1 MARIPRILLVAA
13 VAACLGGPAFVAA
26 QTNGIQIN
34 GVQTNAAPT
43 TVVRNN
49 TDLPTPDAG
58 DAMHGLSAYR
68 IGPMDKL
75 DVTVFQV
82 KDLTGTVDVDASG
95 KIALPLIG
103 SVQAAGLT
111 TAEVSK
117 EIDDRLRQGY
127 VKDPVVTVT
136 VKDTISQKVTVA
148 GAVQKPGVYPIT
160 GYTTLSTA
168 VALAQGTDPTR
179 ANERKVLLIRNV
191 GGKRMQAA
199 YNLLDIQRGK
209 VRDPQVYGNDTI
221 VVENSTGRGLLRD
234 IATATP
240 LFYLFTVW

>member
-1 MARIPRILLVAA
+1 M
-13 VAACLGGPAFVAA
+13 
-26 QTNGIQIN
+26 Q
-34 GVQTNAAPT
+34 
-43 TVVRNN
+43 
-49 TDLPTPDAG
+49 
-58 DAMHGLSAYR
+58 GLSAYR

-111 TAEVSK
+111 TGEVSK

-136 VKDTISQKVTVA
+136 VKEAVSQKVTVA

-168 VALAQGTDPTR
+168 VALAQGTDPAR
-179 ANERKVLLIRNV
+179 ANERKVLLIRTV

-199 YNLLDIQRGK
+199 YNLVDIQSGK
-209 VRDPQVYGNDTI
+209 VPDPEVYGNDTI
-221 VVENSTGRGLLRD
+221 VIGTAPAAASCATSPPPRRCSTYSASGDRDGSFPWKGKGYRIWNRHPGRKPAKAGWRAGTAQEKRLLLD
-234 IATATP
+234 GP
-240 LFYLFTVW
+240 G